1 MSLDEVSLLLHRAD
15 DLVAVEVR
23 LSGCTLAGEVLSVGA
38 GGGRAEVTF
47 PPQAT
52 GESVYVVGA
61 GEAPARRSGTSRLTF
76 LLASGTTTPFTADG
90 LVDLLARS
98 ALDPDPGAPT
108 AEPISVELPWR
119 IRFRLAPA
127 AAGDSLL
134 TRVPR
139 SAFAGAT
146 GATGLWQLRVEAA
159 SGVALVP
166 LDVDGDE
173 DPGGVPGITVPLDRG
188 LRERI
193 VGEGSPPQAPPVTP
207 YVDLGALGGT
217 LEAHGAWPTFAWD
230 HHTVLGRDLAI
241 RTTSVGTLYPWGH
254 PAERVRIA
262 TRELVDDGAGGVVAG
277 LQQTDLLVVTDPVRR
292 RAAEGP
298 LARALPFDAV
308 EVLQPVTVTGAGE
321 TLVTRQRVPFRLAEA
336 DAELMS
342 AEDES
347 ASLEQQ
353 ILVNIDGLRE
363 AFVASRDAELGAI
376 GAEIGARAAER
387 DELAEIDR
395 VFQEWAARQPVDV
408 VDSGPAEPIEETPIG
423 GEVLPPPPPPP
434 PPDPA
439 PPMLSPEQAVRLNQL
454 GAEIAALEAQHA
466 QRSIDWESAIASV
479 DQEDDLAAAGSPWSD
494 PLPRAHDLR
503 DALPV
508 LRAANAALH
517 VEADQV
523 HTVASWC
530 TTPSGERLV
539 LPLDLDGHRT
549 AAPVLFVDDI
559 HFDAGPDFP
568 EFAPLRDA
576 EVLAA
581 IADAWGAEPARALPM
596 SGALVDLVR
605 SGPRPL
611 PSDVLPLHELTV
623 AGRVDAGGGFRA
635 VVEEAKVALT
645 AVETLVPRAA
655 EGAGQGLRPLTR
667 IAFDPTFL
675 REGLPTV
682 PGLPPL
688 PDLPGPG
695 DHLAALPGFPAVP
708 DVPDLTGEARSALT
722 GQVALRLASEVPVD
736 FRQAAD
742 RAGGLI
748 SPVFTPD
755 VLSRVTGPADQRA
768 LPSLLGEAPDLASV
782 FAGAT
787 LLGIPLGRLLDL
799 SDAPQ
804 PLTLVA
810 TPDGGARM
818 TWDDVTLTSHGPF
831 QVVAGRSRL
840 HLTVLR
846 SPATTETTCRVEDFD
861 LVLPPGGDL
870 VRLHFGALVY
880 TQRPDQPPKLDVQ
893 GLTLRLGGDLDLLRT
908 LEEVVDLGNQAPVVR
923 ATATGLTAGY
933 RLAVPSVTAGMFTLS
948 DIAVSV
954 GVDVPFDGR
963 PIVTTLAFASPEHPF
978 RLGVSVFAG
987 TGYLVFEIA
996 EEGIRRLDAALDFGA
1011 AVAIGI
1017 GVATAEVHALGG
1029 VRFALTG
1036 REVAVTG
1043 FLRVGGSV
1051 DVLGLVSVSVEL
1063 RVELTYEAGA
1073 LSGRAT
1079 AVIQVD
1085 VTFWSGSL
1093 EVDSGRY
1100 VFAGAAARPDEL
1112 PPSAATQSQEPSLAD
1127 WQKYRA
1133 RFQGAG

>member
-1 MSLDEVSLLLHRAD
+1 MSLDEVSLLLHRPD
-15 DLVAVEVR
+15 DLIAVRVR
-23 LSGCTLAGEVLSVGA
+23 LSGCTVVGDVLAVSA

-52 GESVYVVGA
+52 GEAPYVVGT
-61 GEAPARRSGTSRLTF
+61 GPAPARRSGTSRLTF
-76 LLASGTTTPFTADG
+76 LLAAGTTGAFTADG
-90 LVDLLARS
+90 LVDLLAGS
-98 ALDPDPGAPT
+98 ALDPDPGTPA

-127 AAGDSLL
+127 AGGDALL
-134 TRVPR
+134 NRVPR
-139 SAFAGAT
+139 SAFPGAM

-173 DPGGVPGITVPLDRG
+173 DPGGVPGISVPLDRG

-193 VGEGSPPQAPPVTP
+193 VGEGSPPQPPPVAP

-254 PAERVRIA
+254 RAERVRVA
-262 TRELVDDGAGGVVAG
+262 TRELVDDGGGGVAAG
-277 LQQTDLLVVTDPVRR
+277 LRQTDLLVVTDPVRR
-292 RAAEGP
+292 RASEGP
-298 LARALPFDAV
+298 LARALPFDAI
-308 EVLQPVTVTGAGE
+308 EVLQPVTLTGPGQ

-336 DAELMS
+336 DAELAS

-353 ILVNIDGLRE
+353 ILINIDALRE

-376 GAEIGARAAER
+376 GAEIGGRATER
-387 DELAEIDR
+387 DALAEIDR
-395 VFQEWAARQPVDV
+395 LFQEWAARQPVDV
-408 VDSGPAEPIEETPIG
+408 VDTRPPELIEEPPIG
-423 GEVLPPPPPPP
+423 GEVLPPPPPLPPTDPP
-434 PPDPA
+434 PP
-439 PPMLSPEQAVRLNQL
+439 MLTVEQAARLNQL
-454 GAEIAALEAQHA
+454 TVEIAGLEAQQA
-466 QRSIDWESAIASV
+466 QRSMDWENAIASV
-479 DQEDDLAAAGSPWSD
+479 DQEDDLATAGSPWSD
-494 PLPRAHDLR
+494 PLPRAHELR
-503 DALPV
+503 DALPG
-508 LRAANAALH
+508 LRSANEALH
-517 VEADQV
+517 AEADQV

-530 TTPSGERLV
+530 TTLTGERLV

-549 AAPVLFVDDI
+549 STPVLFVDDLR
-559 HFDAGPDFP
+559 FDAGPDFP

-576 EVLAA
+576 DVLTA
-581 IADAWGAEPARALPM
+581 IADAWATEPARALPM

-605 SGPRPL
+605 SGPQPL

-623 AGRVDAGGGFRA
+623 AGQVDTAGGFRA

-645 AVETLVPRAA
+645 AVEALVPRT
-655 EGAGQGLRPLTR
+655 EPAGQGPRPLTR
-667 IAFDPTFL
+667 VAFDPNFL
-675 REGLPTV
+675 REGLPAV
-682 PGLPPL
+682 PGLTPL
-688 PDLPGPG
+688 PDLPGPD
-695 DHLAALPGFPAVP
+695 DHLPALPGFPAVP
-708 DVPDLTGEARSALT
+708 DVPVLTDEAREALT

-755 VLSRVTGPADQRA
+755 VLSRVTGPADERA
-768 LPSLLGEAPDLASV
+768 LPSLAGGVPDLATV

-799 SDAPQ
+799 SGVPQ
-804 PLTLVA
+804 PLTLVP

-818 TWDDVTLTSHGPF
+818 TWDDVALTSHGPF
-831 QVVAGRSRL
+831 HVVAGRSRL
-840 HLTVLR
+840 QLTVVA
-846 SPATTETTCRVEDFD
+846 SPATTETTCRVDDFD

-870 VRLHFGALVY
+870 VRLHFGSLVY
-880 TQRPDQPPKLDVQ
+880 TQRPDRPPKLDVQ
-893 GLTLRLGGDLDLLRT
+893 GLTLRLGGDLDLLQT
-908 LEEVVDLGNQAPVVR
+908 LEEVVDLGDQAPVVR
-923 ATATGLTAGY
+923 ATDSGLSAGY

-1063 RVELTYEAGA
+1063 RVELTYEAGVLA
-1073 LSGRAT
+1073 GRAT

-1093 EVDSGRY
+1093 EVDSGTY
-1100 VFAGAAARPDEL
+1100 ELAGAAAGPGAL
-1112 PPSAATQSQEPSLAD
+1112 PPSLSTQSQEPSLAD
-1127 WQKYRA
+1127 WQEYRA